1 MKNYFAKKTFGFYL
15 SLVAAV
21 LAAVSLAL
29 YSSASN
35 QMAIV
40 SRLTLAAIGVEALLV
55 VLSAAMGNKVLF
67 NLATVISAVLM
78 GTALA
83 QSFNSQL
90 DALGYVV
97 SGLYTMDQI
106 MPFVRFAAVA
116 AVSFLLFIVCSFLDL
131 GKES

>member
-15 SLVAAV
+15 SLIAAA
-21 LAAVSLAL
+21 LAAVSVAL
-29 YSSASN
+29 YASASN
-35 QMAIV
+35 QIALV
-40 SRLTLAAIGVEALLV
+40 SRLIWAAIGVEALLI
-55 VLSAAMGNKVLF
+55 VLSAALGNKALL
-67 NLATVISAVLM
+67 NLATVFCAVLM

-83 QSFNSQL
+83 QSFSSQL

-116 AVSFLLFIVCSFLDL
+116 AVSFLLFIVCSFLDM
-131 GKES
+131 GKEG

>member
-15 SLVAAV
+15 SLIAAV
-21 LAAVSLAL
+21 LAAVSVAL
-29 YSSASN
+29 YASASN
-35 QMAIV
+35 QIALV
-40 SRLTLAAIGVEALLV
+40 SRLIWAAIGVEALLI
-55 VLSAAMGNKVLF
+55 VLSAALGNKALL
-67 NLATVISAVLM
+67 NLTTVFCAVLM

-83 QSFNSQL
+83 QSFSSQL

-116 AVSFLLFIVCSFLDL
+116 AVSFLLFIVCSFLDM
-131 GKES
+131 GKEG

>member
-15 SLVAAV
+15 SLIATA
-21 LAAVSLAL
+21 LAIASLAL

-40 SRLTLAAIGVEALLV
+40 SRLTLGAIGVEALLI
-55 VLSAAMGNKVLF
+55 VLSAALGNKAIL
-67 NLATVISAVLM
+67 NLATVFSAVLM

-97 SGLYTMDQI
+97 SGLYQMEQI

-116 AVSFLLFIVCSFLDL
+116 AVSFLLFIVCSFLDM
-131 GKES
+131 GKEG